1 MDDGRGA
8 DSRSLADPL
17 GRALLDH
24 LQGTAGRLVY
34 RDGPAVQD
42 GSVEQ
47 FYFRP
52 PEEWAGET
60 VADLERL
67 ADAGAVLDV
76 GCGAGQHL
84 TWLQD
89 RTADA
94 IGVDVSR
101 RAVATARQRGARQA
115 VVGDMHELPFDDGRF
130 QALHC
135 VGTQLG
141 LGGSLAGIAALLA
154 EFARVSTDDAVAIV
168 DSYDPRRLDEDFFGY
183 RPDPRDGVSHR
194 CFHLEYE
201 RESWPAGRRAVGRTL
216 HFLCCSPERLGE
228 IVAETPW
235 QVRSVR
241 HTEPREIHYRAL
253 LDRRPT
259 GRPNA

>member
-1 MDDGRGA
+1 MEDGRR
-8 DSRSLADPL
+8 DHSCSLADPM

-24 LQGTAGRLVY
+24 LEGIAGQLVY

-42 GSVEQ
+42 GTVEQ

-52 PEEWAGET
+52 PEEWAEET

-67 ADAGAVLDV
+67 AEAGTVLDV

-84 TWLQD
+84 HWLQE
-89 RTADA
+89 RAPEA
-94 IGVDVSR
+94 VGVDVSP
-101 RAVATARQRGARQA
+101 RAVATARQRGVRQ
-115 VVGDMHELPFDDGRF
+115 VIVGDMHELPFEEGRF
-130 QALHC
+130 EALHC

-141 LGGSLAGIAALLA
+141 LGGSVAGITALLR
-154 EFARVSTDDAVAIV
+154 EFARVGTDDSVAIV

-183 RPDPRDGVSHR
+183 RPDPRDGVAHR

-201 RESWPAGRRAVGRTL
+201 REAWPAGRRAVGRTL
-216 HFLCCSPERLGE
+216 HFLCCSPSRLEE
-228 IVAETPW
+228 IVTETPW

-241 HTEPREIHYRAL
+241 HTEPREIHYRTL